1 MIRIGLMLAVILVL
15 GSTGFAQSP
24 GTQRIA
30 AVVNDQVVTVQDLNE
45 RLRLIMATSGIQN
58 SQQARARLVPQVLR
72 GLIEETLQ
80 LQEADRLGIAVQPQE
95 IDRALVNIAKRNNLT
110 AEQLREFI
118 ARSGI
123 SSETLARQI
132 RAQIAWVKVV
142 NQQIR
147 PRVQVTV
154 DQLDMAVEESRQN
167 QGQPEYLLSEIVLPV
182 DSRAQEELVRQDAE
196 RLVQTVREGAS
207 FEALARQVSVAASA
221 EQGGDVGWVPA
232 STVPGE
238 LLPTLEE
245 LAPGEI
251 SDPVRSNVGYH
262 IFQLRDRRLAR
273 APLAGQGAQVE
284 VQLAQVV
291 FPVGG
296 GTGPDLDARRV
307 EAAERRDGLD
317 TCADVVALAEELA
330 APASGDLGWLKIGDL
345 PADLGDAVLALPVA
359 EISPPLEG
367 PSGIYLIMVCDR
379 RDPAGLVPERE
390 QISERLQNERL
401 DRLARRYLRDLRKQA
416 FVEVR
421 L

>member
-182 DSRAQEELVRQDAE
+182 DSPAQEELVRQDAA